1 MGPVKTSL
9 YSQSF
14 TIHGLWPDQKAEHYY
29 GYFNFNLLEVE
40 LLADMYNYWPP
51 QLQTGGFPH
60 FLWQYQWKKHGQ
72 DYAELMLDLNPS
84 AFNMYGIKKR
94 N

>member
-60 FLWQYQWKKHGQ
+60 FLW
-72 DYAELMLDLNPS
+72 
-84 AFNMYGIKKR
+84 
-94 N
+94 